1 MAAEVD
7 KWQASPVVK
16 GELAD
21 GLDNIIKSLTSIQK
35 FNQAYINALKES
47 FEVAKALQLDIVNAL
62 LSGIQALID
71 DIKDTLQAYEE
82 MGYYFINI
90 DPYTIAQ
97 DTANPN
103 YGSYRVVDTDLVPAY
118 RAKNGELK
126 RIRDP
131 KKSGQLFTGQDS
143 DGNPVTQEF
152 LNLGLTRIGLTVPS
166 PVSEKTPNPNT
177 GWDGTAKMSPQQV
190 RDELVDAFDDEYD
203 DERPTFP
210 DNSKMSGIV
219 VIAAKGVPT
228 DFPDLLD
235 TITAFFEIDSLKD
248 LASEIRQ
255 LYTEPEKGSMVLK
268 YVCKSRYDEQTKTT
282 VDNEDGA
289 QVGRFEEGDY
299 IRKIG
304 PGPAHV
310 AKIVKIKDTKDQII
324 LKEPTK
330 SKYPVE
336 MTNTFLDNIVNSV
349 QNQTGSQASSF
360 AVNQALNNTTQLT
373 ASLLK
378 NYITPTATGGTP
390 ETVQYNPK
398 RYQRQ
403 EIEYLP
409 LTKGWS
415 FLPGDRIAKAVWKS
429 DNPKAVIVKNSDGT
443 TKEISN
449 REAAELDPSTTERL
463 PADYIIV
470 SQNTPSVG
478 EGATLGIVSKQ
489 EDIQNVSY
497 APDFKRIT
505 IADIVPVYGQIIR
518 QIRSYVIGFENSIKP
533 SSAAL
538 DKIIDYLDKKFKQI
552 EDFYTDLDNF
562 TGTLLSAANAIKETG
577 LYVLY
582 LDPETGGANRLKER
596 IEKSEGLPENTP
608 YALGFGLFAGGP
620 TDNKL
625 IDPNAPIINLAN
637 FLGLDSQQVQA
648 VVTQDAAEEKKDDI
662 LVRGQKDPEDGGLII
677 EANVRVYFELT
688 GRSPVGW
695 QYNALLDDFTRIGQE
710 QTFEEKLNALNTYE
724 SLVTTIKDT
733 TIKRLETEISL
744 ISTTTQDSTGQTV
757 TLPKTLDLAT
767 ELQLQLDE
775 AEESSQVLLDTISL
789 RRKQLVANK
798 ANALSSTGNTVIL
811 TTGSWESLNVIEG
824 SILTISNTST
834 STSAG
839 DVRTVSFV
847 TNSST
852 ISIDE
857 AFTIDLDQEQNWS
870 FRLPDPDIANSI
882 TSKTVRL
889 GVMQNFQGKNGEIIN
904 NTDGVDKMT
913 LLPTVLSNFPTL
925 PFPHSLTGNT
935 QLIQLNAKR
944 GGFNSINQT
953 EEFNWEKLNISLG
966 DEITAQDQTVKVVYI
981 PYEEYE
987 AIDTDGTGV
996 FNTFPETASKSS
1008 GGNGKGDKNS
1018 VIVIPW
1024 PPVQGANSF
1033 FAVNDNIIEMDANAM
1048 LPRNKA
1054 FDPELAAEFNY
1065 TIKKFSAIER
1075 EKEEALAFE
1084 RQQALESK
1092 DEQALKNFDSISSEF
1107 LTLSSQLSLIE
1118 SNVT

>member
-1 MAAEVD
+1 MAEQID
-7 KWQASPVVK
+7 KWQASPAVQGK
-16 GELAD
+16 LAD
-21 GLDNIIKSLTSIQK
+21 GLDNILTTLTSIQK

-47 FEVAKALQLDIVNAL
+47 FEVAKSLQLDIVNAL
-62 LSGIQALID
+62 LAGIQTLID

-90 DPYTIAQ
+90 DPYTITQ

-103 YGSYRVVDTDLVPAY
+103 FGSYRVVDTDLVPAY
-118 RAKNGELK
+118 RASNGELR
-126 RIRDP
+126 RIRNP
-131 KKSGQLFTGQDS
+131 QMSGQIFTGQDA
-143 DGNPVTQEF
+143 DGNPVSQEY
-152 LNLGLTRIGLTVPS
+152 LNLGVTRIGLTVPT
-166 PVSEKTPNPNT
+166 PVSEKTPSPNT
-177 GWDGTAKMSPQQV
+177 GWDGTVKMSPQQV
-190 RDELVDAFDDEYD
+190 RDELVEAFDDEYD

-219 VIAAKGVPT
+219 VIAAGGSAA

-235 TITAFFEIDSLKD
+235 TITSFFEIDSLKN

-255 LYTEPEKGSMVLK
+255 MYTEPEEASMVLK
-268 YVCKSRYDEQTKTT
+268 YVCKSRYDERTKITT
-282 VDNEDGA
+282 DNEDGA
-289 QVGRFEEGDY
+289 VVGRFEEGDY
-299 IRKIG
+299 IRKLG

-310 AKIVKIKDTKDQII
+310 AKITKIKDTKDQVI

-330 SKYPVE
+330 SKYPIE

-349 QNQTGSQASSF
+349 QNQTGSQASSL
-360 AVNQALNNTTQLT
+360 AVSAALNNTTQLT

-378 NYITPTATGGTP
+378 NYITPTATSGTP

-398 RYQRQ
+398 RYQTQ
-403 EIEYLP
+403 EIEYVP

-415 FLPGDRIAKAVWKS
+415 FIPGNKIAKAVWRS
-429 DNPKAVIVKNSDGT
+429 NNPTSVVVKNADGT

-463 PADYIIV
+463 PADYVEI

-478 EGATLGIVSKQ
+478 EGATLGEVSRQ
-489 EDIQNVSY
+489 NDIQRVSY
-497 APDFKRIT
+497 APDFKKYT
-505 IADIVPVYGQIIR
+505 IADIVPAYGTVIR
-518 QIRSYVIGFENSIKP
+518 QIRSYVVGFENSIKP

-538 DKIIDYLDKKFKQI
+538 DKIIDYLDEKFKQI
-552 EDFYTDLDNF
+552 EDFYTEMDNF
-562 TGTLLSAANAIKETG
+562 TSTLISAADAIAKQG

-582 LDPETGGANRLKER
+582 LNPETGGSNRLKER

-608 YALGFGLFAGGP
+608 YGLGFGLFAGGP

-625 IDPNAPIINLAN
+625 LDPNAPIINLAN

-648 VVTQDAAEEKKDDI
+648 VVTQDADQSKKDSI
-662 LVRGQKDPEDGGLII
+662 LIRGQKDPEDGGLII
-677 EANVRVYFELT
+677 EANVRIYFELT
-688 GRSPVGW
+688 GKAPVGW
-695 QYNALLDDFTRIGQE
+695 QYNALLDDFVSIGQE
-710 QTFEEKLNALNTYE
+710 QTFEEKLNALSTYG
-724 SLVTTIKDT
+724 SLVTTIKDS

-744 ISTTTQDSTGQTV
+744 ISTTTEDSTGLTV
-757 TLPKTLDLAT
+757 SLPQTLDLAT
-767 ELQLQLDE
+767 ELQTQLNE

-789 RRKQLVANK
+789 RRKQLLANK

-811 TTGSWESLNVIEG
+811 TTGSWDAFNVIE
-824 SILTISNTST
+824 STILTISNTSS

-852 ISIDE
+852 LSVDE
-857 AFTIDLDQEQNWS
+857 AFTLDLDQEQNWI
-870 FRLPDPDIANSI
+870 FRLPDPDIADSI

-913 LLPTVLSNFPTL
+913 FLPTVLSSFPTL
-925 PFPHSLTGNT
+925 PFPNALTGNT
-935 QLIQLNAKR
+935 QLLQLNAKR
-944 GGFNSINQT
+944 GGFKSANET
-953 EEFNWEKLNISLG
+953 EDFNWEKLNISLG

-981 PYEEYE
+981 PYEEYLPV
-987 AIDTDGTGV
+987 DTDGTGV
-996 FNTFPETASKSS
+996 FNTFPETSSISS

-1024 PPVQGANSF
+1024 PPVQGSNTF
-1033 FAVNDNIIEMDANAM
+1033 FAVNDYVIEMDANTT
-1048 LPRNKA
+1048 LPRVKA

-1065 TIKKFSAIER
+1065 TIKKFSTIVR
-1075 EKEEALAFE
+1075 EKEDALTFE
-1084 RQQALESK
+1084 RQQALEYK
-1092 DEQALKNFDSISSEF
+1092 DDQALKNFDSISSEF

-1118 SNVT
+1118 SNVS